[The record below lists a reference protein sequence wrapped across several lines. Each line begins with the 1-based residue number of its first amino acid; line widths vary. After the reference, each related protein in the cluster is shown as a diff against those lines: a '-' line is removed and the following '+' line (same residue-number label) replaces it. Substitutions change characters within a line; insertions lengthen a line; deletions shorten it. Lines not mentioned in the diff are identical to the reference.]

1 MGRQQSNLDPVTRL
15 GQETWGLI
23 RKFINKFTSGG
34 SRSAEE
40 NISILGWRILTDAG
54 SWFVILSVVRTTLAS
69 VFLLILAL
77 NIFNQRV
84 GKWTSRLC
92 KLNIIIIGASLV
104 SVKHRVSQNI
114 MKEELIP
121 FFRKTF
127 LYAHV

>member
-23 RKFINKFTSGG
+23 RKFINKFTSDG

-114 MKEELIP
+114 NTNHNTVL
-121 FFRKTF
+121 
-127 LYAHV
+127 